1 MVFDFSFILVVAT
14 LVTGLIWAADAWVL
28 KPQRVVAW
36 HGLAMLRELNA
47 NYLDPLKPVYP
58 ANRLGP
64 LGDSPKANCA
74 TCHQGASK
82 PLLGQSMAKDFPEL
96 GGKPAP

>member
-1 MVFDFSFILVVAT
+1 
-14 LVTGLIWAADAWVL
+14 
-28 KPQRVVAW
+28 
-36 HGLAMLRELNA
+36 MLRELNA
-47 NYLDPLKPVYP
+47 VYLETLNKTYP

-82 PLLGQSMAKDFPEL
+82 PLLGQSMARDFPEL
-96 GGKPAP
+96 GGKAAP